1 MSIQIASSN
10 TLASL
15 PKKKLF
21 YRINEVAKLTGVKP
35 YVLRYWESE
44 FPDLSPEKDASDQ
57 RRYRAKDIETILV
70 IRKLLYEDRFTIKG
84 ARAQLKQELK
94 AVRSGQI
101 TLPLESE
108 TSAPEAPT
116 AKIIEVKAAEPTPK
130 AVVEVAVKA
139 MPSSMPSAMPS
150 AVKEFKTPSLYKRAL
165 SENLSK
171 LKKDISELLDL
182 LSA

>member
-1 MSIQIASSN
+1 MSMQIATSN

-44 FPDLSPEKDASDQ
+44 FPELDPEKDASDQ
-57 RRYRAKDIETILV
+57 RRYRAKDIETVLV

-101 TLPLESE
+101 SLPLEVATPE
-108 TSAPEAPT
+108 TSEAPT
-116 AKIIEVKAAEPTPK
+116 AKIIEVTKVAEIAPTP
-130 AVVEVAVKA
+130 VVEVAPKP
-139 MPSSMPSAMPS
+139 MSSSMPGSF
-150 AVKEFKTPSLYKRAL
+150 KDFKTPSLYKRAL

>member
-1 MSIQIASSN
+1 MSAQVVPH
-10 TLASL
+10 TLATL

-44 FPDLSPEKDASDQ
+44 FADLAPEKDASDQ

-84 ARAQLKQELK
+84 ARSQIKQEMK
-94 AVRSGQI
+94 AMRSRGAE
-101 TLPLESE
+101 LPLEME
-108 TSAPEAPT
+108 AAPPEPVG
-116 AKIIEVKAAEPTPK
+116 AKIVEVKAAEPMPAPMPK
-130 AVVEVAVKA
+130 PMEMRPKLH
-139 MPSSMPSAMPS
+139 
-150 AVKEFKTPSLYKRAL
+150 KEFKTPSLHKRAL
-165 SENLSK
+165 SENLSR
-171 LKKDISELLDL
+171 LKKDISELLQL

>member
-1 MSIQIASSN
+1 MSMQIATN
-10 TLASL
+10 TLANL

-94 AVRSGQI
+94 IVRSSGI
-101 TLPLESE
+101 ALPLESE
-108 TSAPEAPT
+108 VSAPDAPS
-116 AKIIEVKAAEPTPK
+116 AKIIEVAKVAEPAPK
-130 AVVEVAVKA
+130 PVVEVAAKSMA
-139 MPSSMPSAMPS
+139 AAMPSAM
-150 AVKEFKTPSLYKRAL
+150 KEFKTPSLYKRAL